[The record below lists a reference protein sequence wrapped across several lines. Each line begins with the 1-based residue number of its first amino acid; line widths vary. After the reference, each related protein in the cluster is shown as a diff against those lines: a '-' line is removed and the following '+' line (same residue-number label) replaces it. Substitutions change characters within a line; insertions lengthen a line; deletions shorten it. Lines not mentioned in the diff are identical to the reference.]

1 MNKRLAI
8 TWLCSVAV
16 LFLLVVA
23 DILAGPLNIGIAD
36 VFRALFSPSG
46 DNADADRKSVV

>member
-23 DILAGPLNIGIAD
+23 DILAGPLNIGIAEI
-36 VFRALFSPSG
+36 FHSLFSRPG
-46 DNADADRKSVV
+46 TMLML